1 MMEIYNE
8 SIRDLLTKKQNTDLK
23 ICEHKKLGVYVHGLH
38 KNQVKNYE
46 EIQKKIE
53 EGSNNRSIAATLM
66 NESSS
71 RSHTIVSINFVQKVE
86 ITKAY
91 FLIYIAR

>member
-8 SIRDLLTKKQNTDLK
+8 AVKDLLTKNKKQELK
-23 ICEHKKLGVYVHGLH
+23 ICEHKTLGVYVDGLE
-38 KNQVKNYE
+38 KYSVDSYE
-46 EIQKKIE
+46 KIQKKID

-71 RSHTIVSINFVQKVE
+71 RSHTIVSINFVQKIQISME
-86 ITKAY
+86 
-91 FLIYIAR
+91 